1 MIELFRKE
9 RQAKIFANLLDCHS
23 DFKKKKKRRISA
35 AKKKCL
41 QSNEFKR

>member
-23 DFKKKKKRRISA
+23 DFKKKKKSV
-35 AKKKCL
+35 
-41 QSNEFKR
+41 E